1 MTVRPRGGRPP
12 GRPDTP
18 RHLLV
23 IAPQCRQMERLDLL
37 EPAAAGL
44 YEVLT
49 DPALGGCA
57 PGLPDGRSALLAGYG
72 ITSADVRAAVSDAVR
87 HAARHRAVLVLA
99 LLGHGFVPGRSSSLY
114 LMTEESVE
122 DVRNGSVAVGDLL
135 TDAADDPGVPGVL
148 ALVDTCHA
156 GGAPPP
162 VHELTGG
169 TRNGRT
175 RLALLMASA
184 VTQPATGLSFTRG
197 LTDLIVRGLPDAER
211 EFGVAD
217 AVRAL
222 KGALPGQD
230 VTGLDYDADGAARA
244 PVWIARNARERRAPG
259 GLCGRLALDELAAA
273 LRAVDPLLPAPDA
286 TGDGADLAA
295 VREDVLA
302 HPASPAR
309 GHALAVLD
317 SLAVA
322 VRTVVFLRGW
332 LGADLTTARMRH
344 ALHTLLAAEG
354 RLPSGDRLRT
364 DVDIVDELVFNHPSA
379 DDDWRPGLTKFVALL
394 GRVCGRPPEAPELH
408 AWGAR
413 GGAVAE
419 LNAALAYAARRVD
432 DQRLALVVSLH
443 AALADDW
450 PEELDAWLLRDGE
463 LLHHERFACPSA
475 DRAGAELAVEDAAA
489 WAEDHGAALGLPLV
503 RVDIALPAGL
513 LLDWRPEEAGVA
525 ALLGIR
531 YEVRLHWSRRLTPD
545 AALRS
550 IERVVR
556 GSWDVLSHPLGEDRR
571 APVDWLGR
579 DDVAEA
585 QELRAKLRTGR
596 YRRGLGLLHH
606 PGADAR
612 LLDLLLHYTPVLL
625 WPHDPAGADPGCAED
640 RHRCLDRKW
649 WAMPA
654 ALAYAYRDRW
664 ADREADDDLADLRAV
679 WDDPDWLRFCGAFR
693 NGPPPARASDT
704 APEGMS

>member
-1 MTVRPRGGRPP
+1 MTVHSRGGPP
-12 GRPDTP
+12 RRPDTP

-23 IAPQCRQMERLDLL
+23 IAPQCRGMERLDLL

-57 PGLPDGRSALLAGYG
+57 PGLPDGRSALLVGDG
-72 ITSADVRAAVSDAVR
+72 IRSADVRAAVSDAVR
-87 HAARHRAVLVLA
+87 HAGRRHAVLVLA
-99 LLGHGFVPGRSSSLY
+99 FLGHGFVPGRSSALH

-122 DVRNGSVAVGDLL
+122 DVRTGSVGIGELL
-135 TDAADDPGVPGVL
+135 TEAADDPRVPGVL

-156 GGAPPP
+156 GGAVPP

-197 LTDLIVRGLPDAER
+197 LTDLIARGLPDAA
-211 EFGVAD
+211 GVLGVGDAAD
-217 AVRAL
+217 AL
-222 KGALPGQD
+222 TGALPGQD
-230 VTGLDYDADGAARA
+230 VAAFDYNADGPARA
-244 PVWIARNARERRAPG
+244 PVWIARNARAQRAPG
-259 GLCGRLALDELAAA
+259 GLCGRLALDELTAAF
-273 LRAVDPLLPAPDA
+273 RAVDPGLPVPDPN
-286 TGDGADLAA
+286 GDAADLAA
-295 VREDVLA
+295 ARKDLLA
-302 HPASPAR
+302 RQAGGAR
-309 GHALAVLD
+309 ARAVAVLD
-317 SLAVA
+317 ALAVA
-322 VRTVVFLRGW
+322 VRTVAFLRSW
-332 LGADLTTARMRH
+332 LGADLTTALMRH

-379 DDDWRPGLTKFVALL
+379 ADDWKPGLTKFVALL
-394 GRVCGRPPEAPELH
+394 GRACGRSPAAPELH
-408 AWGAR
+408 AWGAHC
-413 GGAVAE
+413 GATAE
-419 LNAALAYAARRVD
+419 LNAAVAYAARRVR

-450 PEELDAWLLRDGE
+450 PEEIDAWLLRDGE
-463 LLHHERFACPSA
+463 MLHHERLPCPGA
-475 DRAGAELAVEDAAA
+475 DRAGAEYAIEEAAA
-489 WAEDHGAALGLPLV
+489 WAEDHRVALDLPLE
-503 RVDIALPAGL
+503 RVDVALPAGL

-545 AALRS
+545 AVLRS
-550 IERVVR
+550 IERVVGER
-556 GSWDVLSHPLGEDRR
+556 WDVLSDPLDEDRR
-571 APVDWLGR
+571 APVDWLGH

-585 QELRAKLRTGR
+585 HVLRAKLRTGR

-612 LLDLLLHYTPVLL
+612 LLDLLLAYTPVLL
-625 WPHDPAGADPGCAED
+625 WPHDGAGTDPGCAED
-640 RHRCLDRKW
+640 GHRCLDRKW

-693 NGPPPARASDT
+693 NGPPPARTNDT
-704 APEGMS
+704 APGGMS

>member
-12 GRPDTP
+12 RRPDTP

-23 IAPQCRQMERLDLL
+23 IAPQCWQMERLDLL

-49 DPALGGCA
+49 DPALGGCD
-57 PGLPDGRSALLAGYG
+57 PGLPDGRAALLAGDG

-87 HAARHRAVLVLA
+87 HAARRRAVLVLA

-122 DVRNGSVAVGDLL
+122 DVRNGAVGVGELL

-156 GGAPPP
+156 GGAVPP
-162 VHELTGG
+162 VHELVGG

-175 RLALLMASA
+175 RLAVLMASA
-184 VTQPATGLSFTRG
+184 VTQPAIGLSFTRG
-197 LTDLIVRGLPDAER
+197 LTDLISRGLPDADGVL
-211 EFGVAD
+211 GVAD
-217 AVRAL
+217 ATRAL
-222 KGALPGQD
+222 QGTLPGQA
-230 VTGLDYDADGAARA
+230 VAGFDYDADGVARA
-244 PVWIARNARERRAPG
+244 PVWIARNALDRGRPG

-273 LRAVDPLLPAPDA
+273 FRAVDPQLPVPDTADPGGLVAARKDLLALPASA
-286 TGDGADLAA
+286 
-295 VREDVLA
+295 
-302 HPASPAR
+302 AR
-309 GHALAVLD
+309 GRALAVLD
-317 SLAVA
+317 ALGVA
-322 VRTVVFLRGW
+322 TRTVAFLRGW
-332 LGADLTTARMRH
+332 LGTDLTTARMRH

-354 RLPSGDRLRT
+354 WLPSGERLRT

-379 DDDWRPGLTKFVALL
+379 DDDWRPGLTRFVALL
-394 GRVCGRPPEAPELH
+394 GRVCGRPPNTPELH
-408 AWGAR
+408 SWGAR
-413 GGAVAE
+413 CGATAE
-419 LNAALAYAARRVD
+419 LNAALAYAARRAGG
-432 DQRLALVVSLH
+432 RLVLVVSLH

-450 PEELDAWLLRDGE
+450 PEELDVWLLRDGT
-463 LLHHERFACPSA
+463 LLHHERFPCPGA
-475 DRAGAELAVEDAAA
+475 DRNGAELAVEEAAA
-489 WAEDHGAALGLPLV
+489 WAEDHAAALELPLE

-545 AALRS
+545 AVLRS
-550 IERVVR
+550 IERVVNER
-556 GSWDVLSHPLGEDRR
+556 WDVLSDPLGEDRR

-585 QELRAKLRTGR
+585 QVLRAKLRTGR

-606 PGADAR
+606 PGPDAP
-612 LLDLLLHYTPVLL
+612 LLDLLLAYTPVLL

-640 RHRCLDRKW
+640 GHRCLDRKW

-654 ALAYAYRDRW
+654 VLAYAYRDRW

-693 NGPPPARASDT
+693 NGPPPARADDT
-704 APEGMS
+704 AAEGMS

>member
-1 MTVRPRGGRPP
+1 
-12 GRPDTP
+12 
-18 RHLLV
+18 
-23 IAPQCRQMERLDLL
+23 MERLDLL
-37 EPAAAGL
+37 EEAAAGL

-49 DPALGGCA
+49 DPELGGCD
-57 PGLPDGRSALLAGYG
+57 PGLPDGRAALIAGDG
-72 ITSADVRAAVSDAVR
+72 IRSADVRAAVADAVR
-87 HAARHRAVLVLA
+87 HAGARRAVLVLA
-99 LLGHGFVPGRSSSLY
+99 LLGHGFVPGRSSTLH

-122 DVRNGSVAVGDLL
+122 DVRTGSVGVGELL
-135 TDAADDPGVPGVL
+135 TEAADDPRVPGVV

-156 GGAPPP
+156 GGAVPA

-175 RLALLMASA
+175 RLAVLMASA

-197 LTDLIVRGLPDAER
+197 LADLIARGPD
-211 EFGVAD
+211 GTDGPVLHVGD
-217 AVRAL
+217 AAQAL
-222 KGALPGQD
+222 DGTLPGQD
-230 VTGLDYDADGAARA
+230 VTTFVYDGSGPARA
-244 PVWIARNARERRAPG
+244 PVWIARNPRARRAPG
-259 GLCGRLALDELAAA
+259 ALCGRLALDELAAA
-273 LRAVDPLLPAPDA
+273 LRAVDPGLPVPDPS
-286 TGDGADLAA
+286 GDGAELAA
-295 VREDVLA
+295 ARKDLLARPGGPDRARAVAVLD
-302 HPASPAR
+302 
-309 GHALAVLD
+309 ALAV
-317 SLAVA
+317 AA
-322 VRTVVFLRGW
+322 RTVVFLRSW
-332 LGADLTTARMRH
+332 LDADLTTARMRH

-364 DVDIVDELVFNHPSA
+364 DVDIVDELVFNHPSG
-379 DDDWRPGLTKFVALL
+379 DDDWKPGLTKFVALL
-394 GRVCGRPPEAPELH
+394 GRACGRPPDAPELH

-413 GGAVAE
+413 GGATAE
-419 LNAALAYAARRVD
+419 LNAAVAYAARRVR

-463 LLHHERFACPSA
+463 MLHHERFPCPGA
-475 DRAGAELAVEDAAA
+475 DRTGAEYAIEEAVA
-489 WAEDHGAALGLPLV
+489 WAEDHRAVLDLPLE
-503 RVDIALPAGL
+503 RVDVALPAGL

-545 AALRS
+545 AVLRS
-550 IERVVR
+550 IERVVGER
-556 GSWDVLSHPLGEDRR
+556 WDVLSDPLDEDRR

-585 QELRAKLRTGR
+585 QVLRAKLRTGR

-606 PGADAR
+606 PGADAH
-612 LLDLLLHYTPVLL
+612 LLDMLLAYTPVLL
-625 WPHDPAGADPGCAED
+625 WPHDGAGSDPGCAED
-640 RHRCLDRKW
+640 GHRCLDRKW

-693 NGPPPARASDT
+693 NGPPPARRDDT
-704 APEGMS
+704 APEGMP